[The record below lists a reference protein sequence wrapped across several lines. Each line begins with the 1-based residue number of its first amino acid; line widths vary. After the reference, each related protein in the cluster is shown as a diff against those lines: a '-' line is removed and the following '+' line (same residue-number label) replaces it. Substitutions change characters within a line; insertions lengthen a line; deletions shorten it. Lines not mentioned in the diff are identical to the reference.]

1 MVTAEKIAQL
11 AASNSAPN
19 ASSAADKI
27 GNGIITMLKQTTQA
41 ARETADRA
49 VRTSQRLEEQLQQS
63 EERVKRLEAEVKQS
77 QERALAAENWLCRIQ
92 KETQESFARF
102 QTAQEPQDTVP
113 QRKFMLGQ

>member
-1 MVTAEKIAQL
+1 MATAEKIVPL
-11 AASNSAPN
+11 AASNSASN

-77 QERALAAENWLCRIQ
+77 QERALAAESWLLRIQ
-92 KETQESFARF
+92 KETQEDFARF
-102 QTAQEPQDTVP
+102 QAAQEPQGTVSH
-113 QRKFMLGQ
+113 QETMFGQ

>member
-1 MVTAEKIAQL
+1 MATAEKIVPL

-49 VRTSQRLEEQLQQS
+49 VRTTQRVAEQLQQS
-63 EERVKRLEAEVKQS
+63 EERVKRLEAELKQS
-77 QERALAAENWLCRIQ
+77 QERALAAESWLLRIQ
-92 KETQESFARF
+92 KETQEDFARF
-102 QTAQEPQDTVP
+102 QAPEPCWGNDTPTV
-113 QRKFMLGQ
+113 F